1 LRVCSLT
8 GKTAVSKTAV
18 LSSSLGG
25 PAPRQLYELK
35 TKKMNAIKFI
45 KSVLEEGRKV
55 EWLNRKDL
63 FKYSKIV
70 IVFIIVAT
78 TFIALLDVSFINLR
92 TFVTESILF

>member
-1 LRVCSLT
+1 
-8 GKTAVSKTAV
+8 
-18 LSSSLGG
+18 
-25 PAPRQLYELK
+25 
-35 TKKMNAIKFI
+35 MNAIKFI